1 MHWIFIVLASAVGLL
16 VLAAVLILIVGRFL
30 PERYEAQVIVEF
42 DRNPEDIW
50 NALMNVPQ
58 NPMTGR
64 MLKRLEPLPDVNGL
78 PSWVEDIGSTKLVA
92 TTEQADKPRLLRR
105 RLADQVVPM
114 TADWEMRLEELPAG
128 CRMTAASVT
137 VVRKGTWHVPFFR
150 FMLKVTGNGKSQL
163 RGFCKRL
170 AGNLGTRA
178 RFV

>member
-1 MHWIFIVLASAVGLL
+1 MHWILIVLACAVGIL
-16 VLAAVLILIVGRFL
+16 VLATGLILVVGRFL
-30 PERYEAQVIVEF
+30 PERYEAQLVVEV
-42 DRNPEDIW
+42 DRNPEEVW
-50 NALMNVPQ
+50 NALMNVAQ

-78 PSWVEDIGSTKLVA
+78 SSWLEDIGSTKLVA

-114 TADWEMRLEELPAG
+114 TADWEMRLEELAAG
-128 CRMTAASVT
+128 CRLTAASVT
-137 VVRKGTWHVPFFR
+137 TVRKGTWHVPFFR
-150 FMLKVTGNGKSQL
+150 FMLTVTGNGKSQL

-170 AGNLGTRA
+170 AGDLGTKP